1 MPQVR
6 SARNVGR
13 VSLAQDERSQ
23 LVRTLLDVGPD
34 APTMCG
40 EWTAADLAAHLVVRE
55 RRLDASPGIFLAPLA
70 GYTERVQ
77 RSVASKPFTSVVEE
91 IRTGPPMWSPF
102 ALLDP
107 LINLGE
113 MFVHHEDLRRA
124 GESWTRRVLP
134 TAVENRLWLQV
145 RLVGRAGH
153 RSAPVPVHV
162 RTPDGRQ
169 ATFKGGSGRG
179 VTVVGEPSELLLYA
193 FGRDRIEVEFEGSA
207 ADVAAVKALDLSF

>member
-1 MPQVR
+1 MPPIR
-6 SARNVGR
+6 SGRNVVQ

-34 APTMCG
+34 APTLCG

-55 RRLDASPGIFLAPLA
+55 RRLDASPGIFLTPLA

-77 RSVASKPFTSVVEE
+77 RSVANRPFASVVEDV
-91 IRTGPPMWSPF
+91 RTGPPMWSPF

-124 GESWTRRVLP
+124 TGTWTRRVLP
-134 TAVENRLWLQV
+134 VAVETRLWPQV
-145 RLVGRAGH
+145 RLIGRAGH
-153 RSAPVPVHV
+153 RSAPIPVHV
-162 RTPDGRQ
+162 RTPDGRT
-169 ATFKGGSGRG
+169 ATFKGGSGAG

-193 FGRDRIEVEFEGSA
+193 FGRDEVDVEYEGSDN
-207 ADVAAVKALDLSF
+207 DVAAVKALDLSF

>member
-1 MPQVR
+1 MPSDR
-6 SARNVGR
+6 SGRTVDR

-23 LVRTLLDVGPD
+23 LVQTLLDVGPD
-34 APTMCG
+34 APTLCG

-55 RRLDASPGIFLAPLA
+55 RRLDASPGIFLSPLA

-77 RSVASKPFTSVVEE
+77 RSVADKPFTTVVED

-124 GESWTRRVLP
+124 GESWSRRVLP
-134 TAVENRLWLQV
+134 AAVETRLWPQV
-145 RLVGRAGH
+145 RLIGRAGH
-153 RSAPVPVHV
+153 RSAPIPVHV
-162 RTPDGRQ
+162 RTPDGRT
-169 ATFKGGSGRG
+169 ATFKGGSGPG

-193 FGRDRIEVEFEGSA
+193 FGRDQIEVLYEGSA
-207 ADVAAVKALDLSF
+207 DDVAAVKALDLSF

>member
-1 MPQVR
+1 ME
-6 SARNVGR
+6 R

-34 APTMCG
+34 APTLCG
-40 EWTAADLAAHLVVRE
+40 DWSAADLAAHLVVRE
-55 RRLDASPGIFLAPLA
+55 RRLDASPGIFLSPLA

-77 RSVASKPFTSVVEE
+77 RSVANRRFAAVVDDV
-91 IRTGPPMWSPF
+91 RTGPPMWSPF

-124 GESWTRRVLP
+124 TEKWTRRVLP
-134 TAVENRLWLQV
+134 AAVETRLWPQV
-145 RLVGRAGH
+145 RLIGRAGH
-153 RSAPVPVHV
+153 RSAPIPVHV
-162 RTPDGRQ
+162 RTPDGRT
-169 ATFKGGSGRG
+169 ATFKGGSGTG

-193 FGRDRIEVEFEGSA
+193 FGRDQVEVEYQGSA
-207 ADVAAVKALDLSF
+207 SDIAAVKALDLSF

>member
-1 MPQVR
+1 M
-6 SARNVGR
+6 
-13 VSLAQDERSQ
+13 SLAQDERSQ

-34 APTMCG
+34 APTLCG

-55 RRLDASPGIFLAPLA
+55 RRLDASPGIFLTPLA

-77 RSVASKPFTSVVEE
+77 RSVANRPFASVVEDV
-91 IRTGPPMWSPF
+91 RTGPPMWSPF

-124 GESWTRRVLP
+124 SEGWTRRALP
-134 TAVENRLWLQV
+134 SAVETRLWPQV
-145 RLVGRAGH
+145 RLIGRAGH
-153 RSAPVPVHV
+153 RSAPIPVHV
-162 RTPDGRQ
+162 RTPDGRT
-169 ATFKGGSGRG
+169 ATFKGGSGVG

-193 FGRDRIEVEFEGSA
+193 FGRDQVHVDYEGSDS
-207 ADVAAVKALDLSF
+207 DVAAVKALDLSF

>member
-1 MPQVR
+1 MPLVPSGR
-6 SARNVGR
+6 SLER

-23 LVRTLLDVGPD
+23 LVQTLLDVGPD
-34 APTMCG
+34 APTLCG

-55 RRLDASPGIFLAPLA
+55 RRLDASPGILLPPLA

-77 RSVASKPFTSVVEE
+77 RSVANRPFAAVVEDV
-91 IRTGPPMWSPF
+91 RTGPPMWSPF

-124 GESWTRRVLP
+124 TGSWTRRNLP
-134 TAVENRLWLQV
+134 VAVEKRLWPQV
-145 RLVGRAGH
+145 RFIGRAGH
-153 RSAPVPVHV
+153 RSAPIPVHA
-162 RTPDGRQ
+162 RTPDGRA
-169 ATFKGGSGRG
+169 ATFKGGSGAG

-193 FGRDRIEVEFEGSA
+193 FGRDQLEVEFEGSA
-207 ADVAAVKALDLSF
+207 GDVAAVKALDLSF

>member
-1 MPQVR
+1 MPSDR
-6 SARNVGR
+6 SGRTVDR

-23 LVRTLLDVGPD
+23 LVQTLLDVGPD
-34 APTMCG
+34 APTLCG

-55 RRLDASPGIFLAPLA
+55 RRLDASPGIFLSPLA

-77 RSVASKPFTSVVEE
+77 RSVANKPFTTVVED

-124 GESWTRRVLP
+124 GESWTRRLLP
-134 TAVENRLWLQV
+134 AAVETRLWPQV
-145 RLVGRAGH
+145 RLIGRAGH
-153 RSAPVPVHV
+153 RSAPIPVHV
-162 RTPDGRQ
+162 RTPDGRT
-169 ATFKGGSGRG
+169 ATFKGGSGPG

-193 FGRDRIEVEFEGSA
+193 FGRDQIEVLYEGSA
-207 ADVAAVKALDLSF
+207 DDVAAVKALDLSF

>member
-1 MPQVR
+1 MPLLRCSR
-6 SARNVGR
+6 SLEY

-34 APTMCG
+34 APTLCG

-55 RRLDASPGIFLAPLA
+55 RRLDASPGIFLGPLS

-77 RSVASKPFTSVVEE
+77 RSVANRPFAAVVEDV
-91 IRTGPPMWSPF
+91 RTGPPMWSPF

-124 GESWTRRVLP
+124 EGKWTRRVLP
-134 TAVENRLWLQV
+134 SAVESRLWPQV
-145 RLVGRAGH
+145 RLIGRAGH

-169 ATFKGGSGRG
+169 ATFKGGSGPG

-193 FGRDRIEVEFEGSA
+193 FGRDQVEVVYEGSA
-207 ADVAAVKALDLSF
+207 NDVAAVKALDLSF

>member
-1 MPQVR
+1 M
-6 SARNVGR
+6 R
-13 VSLAQDERSQ
+13 VSLAQNERSQ

-34 APTMCG
+34 APTLCG

-55 RRLDASPGIFLAPLA
+55 RRLDASPGILLPPLA

-77 RSVASKPFTSVVEE
+77 QSVANRPFAALVEDV
-91 IRTGPPMWSPF
+91 RSGPPKWSPF

-124 GESWTRRVLP
+124 DGSWTRRVLP
-134 TAVENRLWLQV
+134 AAVEKRLWPQV
-145 RLVGRAGH
+145 RFIGRAGH
-153 RSAPVPVHV
+153 RSAPTPVRA
-162 RTPDGRQ
+162 RTPDGRT
-169 ATFKGGSGRG
+169 ATFKGGSGAG

-193 FGRDRIEVEFEGSA
+193 FGRDKLEVEFEGSSG
-207 ADVAAVKALDLSF
+207 DVAAVKALDRSF